1 MSALT
6 PGDGVDLI
14 EVRGIRAHGRHG
26 VLDEERRTGQLF
38 IADVVIAVDTR
49 SAAASDDLADTVDYS
64 RVAQAT
70 HAVLAG
76 EPVDLIETLADRIA
90 QDCLSLPGVRGVE
103 VTLHKPSAPVG
114 VRVDDVILRILR
126 MHP

>member
-1 MSALT
+1 MSSLA

-38 IADVVIAVDTR
+38 IADVVVAIDTR
-49 SAAASDDLADTVDYS
+49 AAAGSDDLADTVDYS
-64 RVAQAT
+64 TIAQAT
-70 HAVLAG
+70 HALLAG
-76 EPVDLIETLADRIA
+76 DPVDLIETLADRIA
-90 QDCLSLPGVRGVE
+90 HACLSLPGVAAVE

-114 VRVDDVILRILR
+114 VPVEDVILRILR
-126 MHP
+126 TRS